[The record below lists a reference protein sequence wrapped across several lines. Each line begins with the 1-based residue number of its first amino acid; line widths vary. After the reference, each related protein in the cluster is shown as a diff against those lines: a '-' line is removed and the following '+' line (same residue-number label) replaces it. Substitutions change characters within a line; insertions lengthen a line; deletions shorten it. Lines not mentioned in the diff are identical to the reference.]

1 MSNRF
6 RRNTAVTLSV
16 LMLGMMLMV
25 LLAAPAGAD
34 ITRGSCVGQAEFPSK
49 TSDKVLTA
57 DRPRSSV
64 FLVPKEETVVYAGA
78 LSEGAQP
85 FDSPVPF
92 EGGIS
97 VRLPRTSWQFATWGG
112 ESTQVSADGTYSYSI
127 PSFVPAGTGEFEV
140 KGWHKQGDIDCE
152 VVVTVALDGEPGPA
166 ALVAAAGTVVF
177 GAGVLAAGSKKG
189 VKS

>member
-6 RRNTAVTLSV
+6 RRNTAVTLTV
-16 LMLGMMLMV
+16 LVLGMMLTA
-25 LLAAPAGAD
+25 LLAAPAGAEV
-34 ITRGSCVGQAEFPSK
+34 TRGSCVGEADFPSK
-49 TSDKVLTA
+49 TADRVLTA

-64 FLVPKEETVVYAGA
+64 FLVPKDETVGYFGA
-78 LSEGAQP
+78 LSDGAQP
-85 FDSPVPF
+85 FETPVPF

-97 VRLPRTSWQFATWGG
+97 VQLPRTTWQIVSWGG
-112 ESTQVSADGTYSYSI
+112 ESTQVSADGVYTYSI

-140 KGWHKQGDIDCE
+140 TGWHKQGDIDCA

>member
-6 RRNTAVTLSV
+6 RRNTAVTMTV
-16 LMLGMMLMV
+16 LMLGMMLTV
-25 LLAAPAGAD
+25 LLAAPADAEV
-34 ITRGSCVGQAEFPSK
+34 TRGTCIGQAEFPSK

-57 DRPRSSV
+57 DRSRSSV
-64 FLVPKEETVVYAGA
+64 FLVPKEETVAYAGA

-85 FDSPVPF
+85 FDSPVAF

-97 VRLPRTSWQFATWGG
+97 VQLPRSSWQFTSWGG
-112 ESTQVSADGTYSYSI
+112 ESTKVSADGLYSYSV
-127 PSFVPAGTGEFEV
+127 PSFIPAGTGEFEV
-140 KGWHKQGDIDCE
+140 TGWHKQGDFDCE

-166 ALVAAAGTVVF
+166 ALVAAAGMVVF

>member
-6 RRNTAVTLSV
+6 RKNAAVTLTV
-16 LMLGMMLMV
+16 LMLGMMLTV
-25 LLAAPAGAD
+25 LLAAPVGAEV
-34 ITRGSCVGQAEFPSK
+34 TRGSCIGQADFPSK
-49 TSDKVLTA
+49 TSDRVLDA

-64 FLVPKEETVVYAGA
+64 FLVPMDETVAYAGA

-97 VRLPRTSWQFATWGG
+97 VQLPLTTWQIVSWGG
-112 ESTQVSADGTYSYSI
+112 ESTQVSDEGLYTYSV

-140 KGWHKQGDIDCE
+140 TGWHQQGDVNCA

-166 ALVAAAGTVVF
+166 ALVAVAGTFVF

>member
-6 RRNTAVTLSV
+6 RKNTAVTLTV
-16 LMLGMMLMV
+16 LVLGMMLTA
-25 LLAAPAGAD
+25 LLAAPAGAEV
-34 ITRGSCVGQAEFPSK
+34 TRGSCVGQAEFPSK
-49 TSDKVLTA
+49 TSDRVLTA

-64 FLVPKEETVVYAGA
+64 FLGPNEETVTYAGA
-78 LSEGAQP
+78 LSDGAQP
-85 FDSPVPF
+85 FDDPVPF
-92 EGGIS
+92 EGAMS
-97 VRLPRTSWQFATWGG
+97 VQLPRTTWQFATWGG
-112 ESTQVSADGTYSYSI
+112 TSTQVSADGLYTYSI
-127 PSFVPAGTGEFEV
+127 PSFVPAGTGEFEIT
-140 KGWHKQGDIDCE
+140 GWHKQGDIDCA

>member
-6 RRNTAVTLSV
+6 RRNTAVTLTV
-16 LMLGMMLMV
+16 LVLGMMLAA
-25 LLAAPAGAD
+25 LLAVPAGAEV
-34 ITRGSCVGQAEFPSK
+34 TRGSCVGQAEFPSK
-49 TSDKVLTA
+49 TSDRVLTA

-64 FLVPKEETVVYAGA
+64 FLVPSEETVAYAGA
-78 LSEGAQP
+78 LSDGAQP
-85 FDSPVPF
+85 FDDPVPF
-92 EGGIS
+92 EGGMS
-97 VRLPRTSWQFATWGG
+97 VQLPRTSWQFTTWGG
-112 ESTQVSADGTYSYSI
+112 TSTQVSADGLFTYSI
-127 PSFVPAGTGEFEV
+127 PGFIPAGTGEFEV
-140 KGWHKQGDIDCE
+140 SGWHTQGDVDCA

>member
-1 MSNRF
+1 M
-6 RRNTAVTLSV
+6 V
-16 LMLGMMLMV
+16 GMMLTV
-25 LLAAPAGAD
+25 LLAAPAGAEV
-34 ITRGSCVGQAEFPSK
+34 TRGTCVGQAEFPSK
-49 TSDKVLTA
+49 TSDRVLTA
-57 DRPRSSV
+57 ERSRSDV
-64 FLVPKEETVVYAGA
+64 FLVPKDETVAYAGA

-85 FDSPVPF
+85 FDSPVAF

-97 VRLPRTSWQFATWGG
+97 VQLPRTTWQFVNWGG
-112 ESTQVSADGTYSYSI
+112 ESTQVSADGLYTYSV
-127 PSFVPAGTGEFEV
+127 PSFIPAGTGEFEV
-140 KGWHKQGDIDCE
+140 TGWHQQGDFDCV

>member
-6 RRNTAVTLSV
+6 RRNTAVTLTV
-16 LMLGMMLMV
+16 LVLGMMLTA
-25 LLAAPAGAD
+25 LLAAPAGAEV
-34 ITRGSCVGQAEFPSK
+34 TRGSCVGEADFPSK
-49 TSDKVLTA
+49 TADRVLTA

-64 FLVPKEETVVYAGA
+64 FLVPKDETVGYSGA
-78 LSEGAQP
+78 LSDGAQP
-85 FDSPVPF
+85 FETPVPF

-97 VRLPRTSWQFATWGG
+97 VQLPRTTWQIVSWGG
-112 ESTQVSADGTYSYSI
+112 ESTQVSADGVYTYSI

-140 KGWHKQGDIDCE
+140 TGWHKQGDIDCA

>member
-6 RRNTAVTLSV
+6 RKNAAVTLTV
-16 LMLGMMLMV
+16 LMLGMMLTV
-25 LLAAPAGAD
+25 LLAAPVGAEV
-34 ITRGSCVGQAEFPSK
+34 TRGSCIGQADFPSK
-49 TSDKVLTA
+49 TSDRVLDA

-64 FLVPKEETVVYAGA
+64 FLVPMDETVAYAGA

-97 VRLPRTSWQFATWGG
+97 VQLPRTTWQIVSWGG
-112 ESTQVSADGTYSYSI
+112 ESTQVSDEGLYTYSV

-140 KGWHKQGDIDCE
+140 TGWHQQGDVNCA

-166 ALVAAAGTVVF
+166 ALVAVAGTFVF

>member
-1 MSNRF
+1 MSNRL
-6 RRNTAVTLSV
+6 RRNTSVTLAG
-16 LMLGMMLMV
+16 LMLGMMLTV
-25 LLAAPAGAD
+25 LLAAPAGAEV
-34 ITRGSCVGQAEFPSK
+34 TRGACVGQAEFPSK
-49 TSDKVLTA
+49 TSDRVLTA
-57 DRPRSSV
+57 DRSRSDV
-64 FLVPKEETVVYAGA
+64 FLVPKEETVAYAGA

-97 VRLPRTSWQFATWGG
+97 IQLPRTTWQIISWGG
-112 ESTQVSADGTYSYSI
+112 ESTQVSSDGLYTYSV

-140 KGWHKQGDIDCE
+140 TGWHQQGDIDCA

-189 VKS
+189 VAS

>member
-6 RRNTAVTLSV
+6 RRNTAVTLTV
-16 LMLGMMLMV
+16 LVLGMMLTA
-25 LLAAPAGAD
+25 LLAAPAGAEV
-34 ITRGSCVGQAEFPSK
+34 TRGSCIGEAEFPSK
-49 TSDKVLTA
+49 TADRVLTA

-64 FLVPKEETVVYAGA
+64 FLVPKDETVGYSGA
-78 LSEGAQP
+78 LGDGAQP
-85 FDSPVPF
+85 FDTPVPF

-97 VRLPRTSWQFATWGG
+97 VQLPRTTWQIVSWGG
-112 ESTQVSADGTYSYSI
+112 ESTQVSADGVYTYSV

-140 KGWHKQGDIDCE
+140 TGWHKQGDFDCA

>member
-6 RRNTAVTLSV
+6 RRNTAVTLTV
-16 LMLGMMLMV
+16 LVLGMMLTA
-25 LLAAPAGAD
+25 LLAAPAGAEV
-34 ITRGSCVGQAEFPSK
+34 TRGSCIGEADFPSK
-49 TSDKVLTA
+49 TVDRVLTA

-64 FLVPKEETVVYAGA
+64 FVVPKEETVTYAGA
-78 LSEGAQP
+78 LSDGAQP
-85 FDSPVPF
+85 FDDPVPF
-92 EGGIS
+92 EGAMS
-97 VRLPRTSWQFATWGG
+97 VQLPRTTWQFATWGG
-112 ESTQVSADGTYSYSI
+112 TSTQVSADGLYTYSI

-140 KGWHKQGDIDCE
+140 TGWHKQGDIDCA

>member
-1 MSNRF
+1 MSNLF

-49 TSDKVLTA
+49 ISDKILTA

-64 FLVPKEETVVYAGA
+64 FLVPKEGTVVYAGA

>member
-6 RRNTAVTLSV
+6 RKNTAVTLTT
-16 LMLGMMLMV
+16 LMLGMMLA
-25 LLAAPAGAD
+25 LLLTTPAGAD
-34 ITRGSCVGQAEFPSK
+34 VTRGECVGQAEFPSK
-49 TSDKVLTA
+49 TSDNVLSA
-57 DRPRSSV
+57 DRSRSV
-64 FLVPKEETVVYAGA
+64 AFLVPKEETVVYAGA

-85 FDSPVPF
+85 FDSPVAF

-97 VRLPRTSWQFATWGG
+97 VELPLSSWQFTTWGG
-112 ESTQVSADGTYSYSI
+112 ESTQVSADGVYTYSI

-140 KGWHKQGDIDCE
+140 TGWHKQGDIDCE
-152 VVVTVALDGEPGPA
+152 VIVTVALDGKPGPA

-189 VKS
+189 VKA

>member
-6 RRNTAVTLSV
+6 RRNAAVTLTV
-16 LMLGMMLMV
+16 LMLGMMLTG
-25 LLAAPAGAD
+25 LLAAPAGAEV
-34 ITRGSCVGQAEFPSK
+34 TRGTCVGQAEFPSK
-49 TSDKVLTA
+49 TSDRLLTA

-64 FLVPKEETVVYAGA
+64 FLVPGEETVAYSGA
-78 LSEGAQP
+78 LSNDAQPSADPIPYEGAM
-85 FDSPVPF
+85 
-92 EGGIS
+92 S
-97 VRLPRTSWQFATWGG
+97 VQLPRSTWQFTTWGG
-112 ESTQVSADGTYSYSI
+112 ASTQVSAEGLFTYSI

-140 KGWHKQGDIDCE
+140 TGWHKQGEVDCA

>member
-1 MSNRF
+1 MSNRL
-6 RRNTAVTLSV
+6 RRNTAVTLTV
-16 LMLGMMLMV
+16 LMLGTMLTL
-25 LLAAPAGAD
+25 LLAAPAGAEV
-34 ITRGSCVGQAEFPSK
+34 TRGSCVGQAEFPSK
-49 TSDKVLTA
+49 TADRVLTA

-64 FLVPKEETVVYAGA
+64 FLVPKNETVAYAGS
-78 LSEGAQP
+78 LGDGAQP
-85 FDSPVPF
+85 FDSPVSF

-97 VRLPRTSWQFATWGG
+97 VQLPRTTWQIVSWGG
-112 ESTQVSADGTYSYSI
+112 ESAQVSADGIYTYSV

-140 KGWHKQGDIDCE
+140 TGWHQQGDFDCA

>member
-6 RRNTAVTLSV
+6 RKSAAVTLTV
-16 LMLGMMLMV
+16 LMLGMMLTL

-34 ITRGSCVGQAEFPSK
+34 VTRGACVGQAEFPSK
-49 TSDKVLTA
+49 DSDKILDA
-57 DRPRSSV
+57 DRSRSDV
-64 FLVPKEETVVYAGA
+64 FLVPKEETVSYVGA

-85 FDSPVPF
+85 SDSPVAF
-92 EGGIS
+92 EGGIK
-97 VRLPRTSWQFATWGG
+97 VQLPRTSWQFTTWGG
-112 ESTQVSADGTYSYSI
+112 ESTQVSADGTYTYSI

-140 KGWHKQGDIDCE
+140 TGWHKQGDIDCE

-177 GAGVLAAGSKKG
+177 GAGVLAAGAKKG
-189 VKS
+189 VKA

>member
-6 RRNTAVTLSV
+6 RRNTAVTLTV
-16 LMLGMMLMV
+16 LMLGMMLAV
-25 LLAAPAGAD
+25 LLAAPAGAEV
-34 ITRGSCVGQAEFPSK
+34 TRGTCVGQAVFPSK
-49 TSDKVLTA
+49 TSDKTLDAGRST
-57 DRPRSSV
+57 SSV
-64 FLVPKEETVVYAGA
+64 FLVPKDETVAYSGS
-78 LSEGAQP
+78 LSPDAKP

-97 VRLPRTSWQFATWGG
+97 VQLPRTTWQFVSWGG
-112 ESTQVSADGTYSYSI
+112 ESTQVSADGIYTYSV
-127 PSFVPAGTGEFEV
+127 PSFLPAGTGEFEV
-140 KGWHKQGDIDCE
+140 TGWHKQGDVDCA

>member
-1 MSNRF
+1 MSNHF
-6 RRNTAVTLSV
+6 RRNTAVTLTV
-16 LMLGMMLMV
+16 LMLGMMLTA
-25 LLAAPAGAD
+25 LLAAPASAEV
-34 ITRGSCVGQAEFPSK
+34 TRGSCIGHADFPSK

-64 FLVPKEETVVYAGA
+64 FLVPKTETVAYAGA

-85 FDSPVPF
+85 FDSPIPF

-97 VRLPRTSWQFATWGG
+97 VQLPRTTWQIVSWGG
-112 ESTQVSADGTYSYSI
+112 ESTQVSAEGVYTYSI

-140 KGWHKQGDIDCE
+140 TGWHKQGDVDCA

-189 VKS
+189 VKA

>member
-6 RRNTAVTLSV
+6 RRNTTVTLTV
-16 LMLGMMLMV
+16 LMLGMMLTA
-25 LLAAPAGAD
+25 LLAAPAGAEV
-34 ITRGSCVGQAEFPSK
+34 TRGSCVGEADFPSK
-49 TSDKVLTA
+49 TSDRVLTA

-64 FLVPKEETVVYAGA
+64 FLVPQEETVTYAGA
-78 LSEGAQP
+78 LSESAQP
-85 FDSPVPF
+85 FDDPVPF
-92 EGGIS
+92 EGAMS
-97 VRLPRTSWQFATWGG
+97 VQLPRTSWQFATWGG
-112 ESTQVSADGTYSYSI
+112 TSTDVSADGLYTYSI

-140 KGWHKQGDIDCE
+140 SGWHTQGDFDCA

-189 VKS
+189 VRS

>member
-1 MSNRF
+1 MSIRF
-6 RRNTAVTLSV
+6 RRNTSITLTA
-16 LMLGMMLMV
+16 LMLGMVLTV
-25 LLAAPAGAD
+25 LLSAPAGAEV
-34 ITRGSCVGQAEFPSK
+34 TRGSCVGQAEFPSK
-49 TSDKVLTA
+49 TTDRTLTA

-64 FLVPKEETVVYAGA
+64 FLVPKEETVAYAGT

-97 VRLPRTSWQFATWGG
+97 VQLPRTTWQIVSWGG
-112 ESTQVSADGTYSYSI
+112 ESTQVSADGLYTYSI
-127 PSFVPAGTGEFEV
+127 PSFVPGGTGEFEV
-140 KGWHKQGDIDCE
+140 TGWHTQGEVDCA

-166 ALVAAAGTVVF
+166 ALVAAAGTAVF
-177 GAGVLAAGSKKG
+177 GAGVFAAGSKKG

>member
-6 RRNTAVTLSV
+6 RRNTAVTLTA
-16 LMLGMMLMV
+16 LMLGMMLTL
-25 LLAAPAGAD
+25 LLAAPAGAEV
-34 ITRGSCVGQAEFPSK
+34 TRGSCIGQAEFPSK
-49 TSDKVLTA
+49 TTDRVLDA

-64 FLVPKEETVVYAGA
+64 FLVPKNETVAYAGA
-78 LSEGAQP
+78 LSDGAQP
-85 FDSPVPF
+85 FDNPIPF

-97 VRLPRTSWQFATWGG
+97 VQLPRTSWQFATWGG
-112 ESTQVSADGTYSYSI
+112 ESTQVSADGLYTYSI

-140 KGWHKQGDIDCE
+140 TGWHTQGDFDCA

>member
-6 RRNTAVTLSV
+6 RRNTAVTLTV
-16 LMLGMMLMV
+16 LVLGMMLTA
-25 LLAAPAGAD
+25 LLAAPAGAEV
-34 ITRGSCVGQAEFPSK
+34 TRGSCVGQAEFPSK
-49 TSDKVLTA
+49 TSDRVLTA

-64 FLVPKEETVVYAGA
+64 FLVPKEETVTYAGA
-78 LSEGAQP
+78 LSDGAQP
-85 FDSPVPF
+85 FDDPIPF
-92 EGGIS
+92 EGAMS
-97 VRLPRTSWQFATWGG
+97 VQLPRSTWQFATWGG
-112 ESTQVSADGTYSYSI
+112 TSTQVSADGLYTYSI

-140 KGWHKQGDIDCE
+140 TGWHKQGDFDCA

>member
-6 RRNTAVTLSV
+6 RKNAAVTLTV
-16 LMLGMMLMV
+16 LMLGMMLTV
-25 LLAAPAGAD
+25 LVAAPVGAEV
-34 ITRGSCVGQAEFPSK
+34 TRGSCIGQADFPSK
-49 TSDKVLTA
+49 TSDRVLDA

-64 FLVPKEETVVYAGA
+64 FLVPMDETVAYAGA

-97 VRLPRTSWQFATWGG
+97 VQLPRTTWQIVSWGG
-112 ESTQVSADGTYSYSI
+112 ESTQVSDEGLYTYSV

-140 KGWHKQGDIDCE
+140 TGWHQQGDVNCA

-166 ALVAAAGTVVF
+166 ALVAVAGTFVF

>member
-1 MSNRF
+1 MSNQF
-6 RRNTAVTLSV
+6 RRNTAVTLTV
-16 LMLGMMLMV
+16 LMLGMMLTA
-25 LLAAPAGAD
+25 LLAAPASAE
-34 ITRGSCVGQAEFPSK
+34 IRRGSCVGQAEFPSK
-49 TSDKVLTA
+49 SSDKTLTA
-57 DRPRSSV
+57 DRPTSSV
-64 FLVPKEETVVYAGA
+64 FLVPKTETVTYAGA

-85 FDSPVPF
+85 FDSPIPF

-97 VRLPRTSWQFATWGG
+97 VQLPRTTWQFVSWGG
-112 ESTQVSADGTYSYSI
+112 ESTQVSAEGVYTYSV

-140 KGWHKQGDIDCE
+140 TGWHKQGDIDCA

>member
-6 RRNTAVTLSV
+6 RRGTAVTLTV
-16 LMLGMMLMV
+16 LVLGMMLTA
-25 LLAAPAGAD
+25 LLAAPAGAEV
-34 ITRGSCVGQAEFPSK
+34 TRGSCVGQAEFPSK
-49 TSDKVLTA
+49 TADRVLTA

-64 FLVPKEETVVYAGA
+64 FLVPNEETVAYAGA
-78 LSEGAQP
+78 LSDGAQP
-85 FDSPVPF
+85 FDDPVPF
-92 EGGIS
+92 EGAMS
-97 VRLPRTSWQFATWGG
+97 VQLPRTTWQFATWGG
-112 ESTQVSADGTYSYSI
+112 TSAQVSADGLYTYSI
-127 PSFVPAGTGEFEV
+127 PSFIPAGTGEFEV
-140 KGWHKQGDIDCE
+140 SGWHKQGDFDCA

>member
-6 RRNTAVTLSV
+6 RKNAAVTLTV
-16 LMLGMMLMV
+16 LRLGMMLTV
-25 LLAAPAGAD
+25 LLAAPVGAEV
-34 ITRGSCVGQAEFPSK
+34 TRGSCIGQADFPSK
-49 TSDKVLTA
+49 TSDRVLDA

-64 FLVPKEETVVYAGA
+64 FLVPMEETVAYAGA

-97 VRLPRTSWQFATWGG
+97 VQLPRTTWQIVSWGG
-112 ESTQVSADGTYSYSI
+112 ESTQVSDEGLYTYSV

-140 KGWHKQGDIDCE
+140 TGWHQQGDVNCA

-166 ALVAAAGTVVF
+166 ALVAVAGTFVF

>member
-6 RRNTAVTLSV
+6 RRNTAVTLTV
-16 LMLGMMLMV
+16 LMLGMMLTV
-25 LLAAPAGAD
+25 LLAAPVGAEV
-34 ITRGSCVGQAEFPSK
+34 TRGSCVGQADFPSK
-49 TSDKVLTA
+49 TSDRVLSA
-57 DRPRSSV
+57 DRPISSV
-64 FLVPKEETVVYAGA
+64 FLVPMDETVAYAGS

-97 VRLPRTSWQFATWGG
+97 VQFPRTSWQFATWGG
-112 ESTQVSADGTYSYSI
+112 ESTQVSADGLYTYSI

-140 KGWHKQGDIDCE
+140 TGWHRQGDIDCA

-166 ALVAAAGTVVF
+166 ALIAVAGTFVF

>member
-6 RRNTAVTLSV
+6 RRNTAVTLTV
-16 LMLGMMLMV
+16 LMLGMMLAV
-25 LLAAPAGAD
+25 LLAAPAGAEV
-34 ITRGSCVGQAEFPSK
+34 TRGACVGEAEFPSK
-49 TSDKVLTA
+49 TSDRVLSA
-57 DRPRSSV
+57 DRSRSSV
-64 FLVPKEETVVYAGA
+64 FLVPKEETVAYAGA
-78 LSEGAQP
+78 LSVGAEP

-97 VRLPRTSWQFATWGG
+97 VQLPRTSWQFTTWGG
-112 ESTQVSADGTYSYSI
+112 ESTQVSADGVYTYSI

-140 KGWHKQGDIDCE
+140 TGWHKQGDVDCA

-166 ALVAAAGTVVF
+166 ALAAAAGTVVF

>member
-6 RRNTAVTLSV
+6 RRNTAVTLTV
-16 LMLGMMLMV
+16 LVLGMMLTA
-25 LLAAPAGAD
+25 LLAAPAGAEV
-34 ITRGSCVGQAEFPSK
+34 TRGSCIGEADFPSK
-49 TSDKVLTA
+49 TADRVLTA

-64 FLVPKEETVVYAGA
+64 FLVPKEETVGYSGT
-78 LSEGAQP
+78 LSDGAQP

-97 VRLPRTSWQFATWGG
+97 VQLPRTTWQIVSWGG
-112 ESTQVSADGTYSYSI
+112 ESTQVSADGLYTYSI
-127 PSFVPAGTGEFEV
+127 PSFIPAGTGEFEV
-140 KGWHKQGDIDCE
+140 TGWHKQGDIDCA

>member
-6 RRNTAVTLSV
+6 RRNTAVTLTV
-16 LMLGMMLMV
+16 LMLGMMLTV
-25 LLAAPAGAD
+25 LLAAPAGAEV
-34 ITRGSCVGQAEFPSK
+34 TRGTCVGQAEFPSK
-49 TSDKVLTA
+49 AADPILNA

-64 FLVPKEETVVYAGA
+64 FLVPNEETVAYAGA
-78 LSEGAQP
+78 LSRDAQP
-85 FDSPVPF
+85 FDDPVEY

-97 VRLPRTSWQFATWGG
+97 VQFPRTSWQFATWGG
-112 ESTQVSADGTYSYSI
+112 TSTQVSADGLYTYSI

-140 KGWHKQGDIDCE
+140 TGWHKQGDIDCE

-166 ALVAAAGTVVF
+166 ALIAAAGTVVF

-189 VKS
+189 VRS

>member
-6 RRNTAVTLSV
+6 RRNTSATLTV
-16 LMLGMMLMV
+16 LMLGMMLAV

-34 ITRGSCVGQAEFPSK
+34 VTRGACVGQAEFPSK

-57 DRPRSSV
+57 DRSRSSV
-64 FLVPKEETVVYAGA
+64 FLVPKDETVAYAGA
-78 LSEGAQP
+78 LSEGAEP
-85 FDSPVPF
+85 FDSPIAF
-92 EGGIS
+92 EGGIR
-97 VRLPRTSWQFATWGG
+97 VQLPRTSWQFTTWGG
-112 ESTQVSADGTYSYSI
+112 ESAQVSADGVYTYSI

-140 KGWHKQGDIDCE
+140 TGWHKQGDIDCE

-166 ALVAAAGTVVF
+166 ALVAAAGTFVF